1 MHSDAT
7 QAPSCS
13 DDETRLKEYY
23 VLRSCISIPAK
34 QELKVSFINFPGRP
48 CRLPYIN
55 SLHDSSDDTT
65 MISRHPP
72 PTTGHI
78 VRKVVRG
85 KLHGIRVTGAD
96 LEYHGSITLDPDHCE
111 AAGILPLEFVD
122 IWNKHSGARISTYVI
137 YGERGSRC
145 CILNGAA
152 ARTCQKGDE
161 IIICNSAY
169 IQEHELE
176 QIKPMVLTFHP
187 DNSVHETLSY
197 DVGRDAKGRLSFDI
211 VTHA

>member
-1 MHSDAT
+1 
-7 QAPSCS
+7 
-13 DDETRLKEYY
+13 
-23 VLRSCISIPAK
+23 
-34 QELKVSFINFPGRP
+34 
-48 CRLPYIN
+48 
-55 SLHDSSDDTT
+55 

-72 PTTGHI
+72 LTTGYI

-161 IIICNSAY
+161 VIICNSAY

-176 QIKPMVLTFHP
+176 QIQPMVLTFHP
-187 DNSVHETLSY
+187 DNSVRETLSY
-197 DVGRDAKGRLSFDI
+197 DVGRDTQGRLSFNI
-211 VTHA
+211 VTHS